1 MVAPDLHI
9 LLQKALPSGAILTIA
24 EVDHTHLA
32 TIRDLNLAIFEEH
45 RVINTFERDDLLMLL
60 AYLDGEPIGFKIG
73 YRESRHTFYSAKGGV
88 LQTHRRI
95 GLARTLLYVMIDCA
109 RERGYRYFAYD
120 TFPNQH
126 PGMTVLGL
134 AEQFRVVKADY
145 NSVYKDFRLRFELK
159 L

>member
-1 MVAPDLHI
+1 MVAPDVHI
-9 LLQKALPSGAILTIA
+9 LYESVLSTGAVLAIA

-32 TIRDLNLAIFEEH
+32 VIRELNLTIFKEH
-45 RVINTFERDDLLMLL
+45 RVINTFERDDLLMLI
-60 AYLDGEPIGFKIG
+60 AYIDAKPSGFKIG

-88 LQTHRRI
+88 LSSVRRLGIAQTM
-95 GLARTLLYVMIDCA
+95 LQVMLQCA
-109 RERGYRYFAYD
+109 RDRDYRYFAYD

-134 AEQFRVVKADY
+134 AEHFRVVKADY
-145 NSVYKDFRLRFELK
+145 NSVYKDFRLRFERK